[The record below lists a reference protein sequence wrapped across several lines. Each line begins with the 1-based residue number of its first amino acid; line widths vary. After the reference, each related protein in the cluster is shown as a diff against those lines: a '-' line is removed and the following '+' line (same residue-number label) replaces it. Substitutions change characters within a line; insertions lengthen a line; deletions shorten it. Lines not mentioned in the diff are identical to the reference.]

1 MSGIFY
7 QVIDAPDKGAIG
19 QLLSIG
25 PGSTVVLGYRTRWGK
40 DATCAF
46 GTEQVQEIP
55 LATS

>member
-19 QLLSIG
+19 QLIRIG
-25 PGSTVVLGYRTRWGK
+25 PRSTVVLAYRTRWGQ

-46 GTEQVQEIP
+46 GTEQVREIP